1 MHHLLSPRGRDE
13 SEPCLKSSNPIRNQF
28 ADEESGLVFGTSV
41 RTKTLK
47 QEVWMLLWCL
57 HQGFMCFLIAGG
69 SIVTGKSFTP
79 THVCNVCYLWAKPF
93 STQLMKIF
101 QIRQHFV
108 LGSPEP
114 TPTVGFFPG
123 GNSLIHVIAAI
134 ERLLLADISAEWWA
148 ITLPLKTQ
156 RSSLILQKHPHI
168 IKTHSVLATVYLI
181 SQCQLDWLQFPGW
194 LSKDKRYNGGIN
206 G

>member
-1 MHHLLSPRGRDE
+1 MGLETRSGGQVENDQLHSSLMHHLLSPRGRDE

-57 HQGFMCFLIAGG
+57 RQGFMCFLIAGG

-101 QIRQHFV
+101 QIRQRFV

-114 TPTVGFFPG
+114 TPTVGFFQVG
-123 GNSLIHVIAAI
+123 
-134 ERLLLADISAEWWA
+134 
-148 ITLPLKTQ
+148 TLW
-156 RSSLILQKHPHI
+156 SM
-168 IKTHSVLATVYLI
+168 
-181 SQCQLDWLQFPGW
+181 WLQLLKGCCW
-194 LSKDKRYNGGIN
+194 LTFQQSGGQLLYPWRPR
-206 G
+206 GVL